1 MVHHSAAADG
11 FNRDRLAGFII
22 RAFHPDAIAGKLLRL
37 FLIAELIGHL
47 VGAIVEYILTAALD
61 AQLRALTRVCSGQ
74 LVVSLH
80 SMFLLHFRMA
90 AHLRAS
96 AVHHVSTERL

>member
-1 MVHHSAAADG
+1 MHHSPAADG
-11 FNRDRLAGFII
+11 FNRYGLAGLIQ
-22 RAFHPDAIAGKLLRL
+22 RAAHADTVARELPRL

-47 VGAIVEYILTAALD
+47 VGAIVEYILTAGLD
-61 AQLRALTRVCSGQ
+61 AKLRALTRVRSGQ

-96 AVHHVSTERL
+96 AVHHVPRE